1 MSTVHSATVSDA
13 AASKTGAPNAAASN
27 PGGDA
32 LDAAALRKDF
42 PALSQSVHGKPL
54 AYLDNAA
61 TSQTPLAV
69 VDAIR
74 KFYLEDCANVHR
86 GVHELSQR
94 ATDDYENARVEIQKF
109 LGAADSSEIIYTR
122 GTTEAINLVAHS
134 YGRKHVEPGDEV
146 LISAMEHHSNIV
158 PWQMLCEERGAKLRV
173 APINDAGELRMDEF
187 EKLLSDRTRIVAV
200 THVSNALGTINP
212 VKRIIELA
220 HQRGIPVLLDG
231 AQAVPHMKVNVRE
244 LDCDFYALSG
254 HKMFGP
260 TGIGILYGKRDLL
273 KAMPP
278 YQGGGDMIASVT
290 FEKTTYNTLP
300 YKFEAGTP
308 NIADAI
314 GLGET
319 VRYLNQIGL
328 DRIAAYE
335 YDLLAYATEVVG
347 AIPGV
352 KLIGTAKE
360 KASVLSFLLE
370 GVHAHD
376 LGTILDREGVAIR
389 AGHHCAQPVMD
400 FYGVPATARASLAF
414 YNTREEID
422 RLVEAIGKAKELFG

>member
-1 MSTVHSATVSDA
+1 MSTVQSAPVSGSATLE
-13 AASKTGAPNAAASN
+13 PF
-27 PGGDA
+27 
-32 LDAAALRKDF
+32 DAAALRKDF
-42 PALSQSVHGKPL
+42 PALNQSVHGKPL
-54 AYLDNAA
+54 VYLDNAA
-61 TSQTPLAV
+61 TAQTPISV
-69 VDAIR
+69 IEAIR
-74 KFYLEDCANVHR
+74 NFYLHDCANVHR

-94 ATDDYENARVEIQKF
+94 ATDNYENARVEVQKF
-109 LGAADSSEIIYTR
+109 LGAADSAEIIYTR
-122 GTTEAINLVAHS
+122 GTTDAINLVAHS
-134 YGRKHVEPGDEV
+134 YGRTHVQAGDEV
-146 LISAMEHHSNIV
+146 LISAIEHHSNIV
-158 PWQMLCEERGAKLRV
+158 PWQMLCEERGARLRV
-173 APINDAGELRMDEF
+173 APINEAGELRMDEF
-187 EKLLSDRTRIVAV
+187 EKLLTGRTRIVAV

-212 VKRIIELA
+212 VKRIIDLA
-220 HQRGIPVLLDG
+220 HGRGIPVLVDG

-260 TGIGILYGKRDLL
+260 TGIGILYGKRKLL
-273 KAMPP
+273 EAMPP

-290 FEKTTYNTLP
+290 FEKTTYNALP

-319 VRYLNQIGL
+319 VRFLNRVGL

-335 YDLLAYATEVVG
+335 HELLAYATKAVG

-352 KLIGTAKE
+352 RLIGTARD
-360 KASVLSFLLE
+360 KASVLSFMLE

-376 LGTILDREGVAIR
+376 LGTILDRESVAIR

-400 FYGVPATARASLAF
+400 FYGIPATARASLAF
-414 YNTREEID
+414 YNTREDID
-422 RLVEAIGKAKELFG
+422 RLVAAIGKAKELFG